1 LSRSRKNKMSNK
13 KQKWGKKMGKVILG
27 MLALAILTAP
37 VAAQNEVSLLPMQ
50 SSATYGN
57 TVEVALWLK
66 ATGFQGGQID
76 LTYDSS
82 CANVIGWNRNTT
94 NFMIGGWSH
103 YDGRDWITFATMDPQ
118 PVLLTGN
125 YMIGTL
131 TIHCVNESG
140 EGCETPLAFIA
151 PSKIINDR
159 GNTVSA
165 TWKDGTFRCLA
176 SISVTPAHASA
187 ITPIP
192 SSDGASVP
200 HTKTP
205 SQTPTP
211 SPITTASPPVSSA
224 PTISPEGE
232 PELPSFE
239 AGFTLLGLLAISY
252 LITKGGRKSE

>member
-1 LSRSRKNKMSNK
+1 MDKLVWS
-13 KQKWGKKMGKVILG
+13 IL
-27 MLALAILTAP
+27 AFAIVAVFTVQSA
-37 VAAQNEVSLLPMQ
+37 AAQNEVSLVPMQ

-57 TVEVALWLK
+57 TVEVALWLN

-82 CANVIGWNRNTT
+82 CANVTGWNRNTT

-118 PVLLTGN
+118 PVSLSGD
-125 YMIGTL
+125 YMIGAL
-131 TIHCVNESG
+131 TIHCVSES
-140 EGCETPLAFIA
+140 EKGCETPLAFIT
-151 PSKIINDR
+151 PSRIINDR
-159 GNTVSA
+159 GNRVLA
-165 TWKDGTFRCLA
+165 TWKDGTFRCLALA

-187 ITPIP
+187 ITPMP
-192 SSDGASVP
+192 SSDGASVT

-224 PTISPEGE
+224 PTISPKGE
-232 PELPSFE
+232 KELPGFE

>member
-1 LSRSRKNKMSNK
+1 MD
-13 KQKWGKKMGKVILG
+13 KVIIG
-27 MLALAILTAP
+27 ILAFAILTAP
-37 VAAQNEVSLLPMQ
+37 VAAQNEVSLVPMQ

-57 TVEVALWLK
+57 TADVELWLN

-76 LTYDSS
+76 MAYDSS
-82 CANVIGWNRNTT
+82 CANVTGWNRNTT

-118 PVLLTGN
+118 PVSLSGD

-131 TIHCVNESG
+131 TIHCVSES
-140 EGCETPLAFIA
+140 EKDCETPLAFIT
-151 PSKIINDR
+151 PSKILDDR
-159 GNTVSA
+159 GNRVLA

-176 SISVTPAHASA
+176 LASISLTPAHATA

-192 SSDGASVP
+192 SSDAASVT
-200 HTKTP
+200 HTTTQAAHPTSTSTP
-205 SQTPTP
+205 TLTPTP

-232 PELPSFE
+232 KELPGFE
-239 AGFTLLGLLAISY
+239 AGFTLFGLLAISY
-252 LITKGGRKSE
+252 LITTKGGRKSE

>member
-1 LSRSRKNKMSNK
+1 
-13 KQKWGKKMGKVILG
+13 MGI
-27 MLALAILTAP
+27 LALAILTAP
-37 VAAQNEVSLLPMQ
+37 VAAQNELSLVPMQ

-57 TVEVALWLK
+57 TVEVALWLN

-82 CANVIGWNRNTT
+82 CANVTDWNRNTT
-94 NFMIGGWSH
+94 NFLIGGWSH
-103 YDGRDWITFATMDPQ
+103 YDGREWITFATMDPQ
-118 PVLLTGN
+118 PVFLSGD

-131 TIHCVNESG
+131 TIHCVSES
-140 EGCETPLAFIA
+140 EKGCETPLAFIV
-151 PSKIINDR
+151 PSKILDDR
-159 GNTVSA
+159 GNRVLA

-176 SISVTPAHASA
+176 SISLTPAHASA

-192 SSDGASVP
+192 SSDGVSVT
-200 HTKTP
+200 HTKTA

-211 SPITTASPPVSSA
+211 FPITTASPPVSSA

-232 PELPSFE
+232 KELPGFE

-252 LITKGGRKSE
+252 LITKGGRKNE